1 LRGLSLIFLPA
12 ALDNSFVTLSIFAA
26 FYGLDWFAT
35 LPPTIRLTTSTFGR
49 TLAPLV
55 FGWMFVAHQ
64 VGAAIAAYGA
74 GLTRTVE
81 GTYAPA
87 FISSGVLCLVAGL
100 LCLLIGRPLAA
111 DKAPTATEPA
121 ATAAA

>member
-1 LRGLSLIFLPA
+1 MVSCCNFSTAP
-12 ALDNSFVTLSIFAA
+12 VEEK
-26 FYGLDWFAT
+26 AT
-35 LPPTIRLTTSTFGR
+35 GNC
-49 TLAPLV
+49 
-55 FGWMFVAHQ
+55 AHQ